1 MRMAQEIRFGSCLLD
16 PRLFA
21 CMHVARGAQ
30 QTMGGPNRLHLLL
43 QAAVSVDKRAMACRL
58 DERALVVLAMN
69 LNDFLRDRTH
79 RLRADRLV
87 VDESPGASVGKL

>member
-30 QTMGGPNRLHLLL
+30 QTMRGAHRLHLLL
-43 QAAVSVDKRAMACRL
+43 QAAVSVDKRAMAC
-58 DERALVVLAMN
+58 
-69 LNDFLRDRTH
+69 
-79 RLRADRLV
+79 
-87 VDESPGASVGKL
+87 